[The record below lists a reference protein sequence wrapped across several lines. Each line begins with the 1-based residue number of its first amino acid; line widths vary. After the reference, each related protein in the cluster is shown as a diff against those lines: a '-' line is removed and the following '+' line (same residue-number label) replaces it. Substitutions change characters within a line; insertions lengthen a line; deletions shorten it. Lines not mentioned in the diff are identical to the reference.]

1 MLWYGCEKLLR
12 FAAQYAVTAALFAIR
27 LIIAIAFLAG
37 LVAVAARAECKGQD
51 GGVSVVTA
59 LHDGEILILD
69 DGRTVKLAGI
79 LTPKRARNGPL
90 AEARA
95 TMEKALSVLVVGK
108 KVELRLNG
116 RKRDRYGRLMAQAFV
131 VNGKDREWVE
141 GKLTA
146 EGLVRVI
153 SSWDS
158 RACARELLAMEN
170 SAREA
175 GKGLW
180 GTGFFAVR
188 SAAAEAVLTGLARNY
203 EIVEGQVQNVAEIKG
218 NVYINF
224 GRNWRRDF
232 TAFISRKRVK
242 LFNETAVAKAKRAMK
257 GQSPIG
263 NAEVG
268 ERNTPALVA
277 STSAVPIRSASA
289 SVSET
294 SAATKSASATSTK
307 FDFARYKGQHIR
319 VRGWLYYRNGPSIKV
334 THPEQIEII
343 NTQLAQP

>member
-1 MLWYGCEKLLR
+1 MLWYECEKLLHFAVR
-12 FAAQYAVTAALFAIR
+12 FAVMAALFAIR
-27 LIIAIAFLAG
+27 LIIAGAFLAG
-37 LVAVAARAECKGQD
+37 LVAVAARAECTGKD

-69 DGRTVKLAGI
+69 DGRTVKLAGV

-95 TMEKALSVLVVGK
+95 TMEKALSALVVGK

-116 RKRDRYGRLMAQAFV
+116 RTRDRYGRLMAQAFV
-131 VNGKDREWVE
+131 VNGKERVWVE
-141 GKLTA
+141 GKLAA

-158 RACARELLAMEN
+158 RACARELLALEN
-170 SAREA
+170 GARVA

-188 SAAAEAVLTGLARNY
+188 SAGAEAVLTGLVRNY

-218 NVYINF
+218 KVYINF

-232 TAFISRKRVK
+232 TIFVSRKSVK
-242 LFNETAVAKAKRAMK
+242 LFNETAAAKVNRA
-257 GQSPIG
+257 GGAYEAS
-263 NAEVG
+263 NA
-268 ERNTPALVA
+268 TPVRDASA
-277 STSAVPIRSASA
+277 NSTSARIVPAPVSTASA
-289 SVSET
+289 APKQGSNAVS
-294 SAATKSASATSTK
+294 SPATLAK
-307 FDFARYKGQHIR
+307 FDFASLKGQRIR
-319 VRGWLYYRNGPSIKV
+319 VRGWLKNFNGPSIKV
-334 THPEQIEII
+334 THPEQIEVL
-343 NTQLAQP
+343 NMQLALP